1 MNADV
6 FAELMQ
12 SKRQYPSAISE
23 LFRSVEKASTVYD
36 LTYMDLMHLYAFL
49 PDEYWDARITS
60 VTNLFQSK
68 PNTNQ

>member
-12 SKRQYPSAISE
+12 SKSQYPSAISE
-23 LFRSVEKASTVYD
+23 LFRSVEKASSVYD
-36 LTYMDLMHLYAFL
+36 LDYLDLIHLYAFL
-49 PDEYWDARITS
+49 PNDYWDGRIMS

>member
-12 SKRQYPSAISE
+12 NKRQYPSAISE
-23 LFRSVEKASTVYD
+23 LFSSVEKASTVYD

-49 PDEYWDARITS
+49 PDGYWDARITS
-60 VTNLFQSK
+60 VSNLFQSK
-68 PNTNQ
+68 LNTNQ